1 MMRIDRAHPAWIWAC
16 LLALGTQ
23 PAARWVITGVDDPRA
38 SAEPLMREALA
49 AAGVTA
55 AAWGDTPAGGFERAR
70 QLTPAGGR
78 IVVCG
83 SFRIVAP
90 ALQWLGLY

>member
-1 MMRIDRAHPAWIWAC
+1 MRD
-16 LLALGTQ
+16 
-23 PAARWVITGVDDPRA
+23 
-38 SAEPLMREALA
+38 ALA

-55 AAWGDTPAGGFERAR
+55 VAWADTPAGAFERAR